1 MRRFLST
8 GPFPLG
14 PFSDLRTWL
23 TPLKYGA
30 EPIEPERLLAVAEVV
45 ERAESARRGLKEAAD
60 RCPALLS
67 DVPEFSALP
76 PLAASIRRSLDPD
89 GRLADTASSKLQ
101 GVRRSLRRLREEV
114 RATLESRM
122 SGWSEILQEPLVLI
136 RRDRYVIPVKP
147 GFRRTLKGLILD
159 QSASGQ
165 TLYVEPLLIQS
176 ENDRMAEL
184 RVEETAET
192 YRILKEWTDRI
203 FDGRDSLGTL
213 VGWLVDLDVGLSMAR
228 FAEQF
233 DCVEPEMND
242 AGVLRMSGA
251 RHPLIERQKGR
262 RRTVPLDVRLEGEE
276 RQLVISGANT
286 GGKTIAL
293 KTVGLLAML
302 AHAGCPVPAAEGT
315 EIPYLDRIF
324 ADIGDEQSLA
334 ESLSTFSARLAHHVS
349 FLEMATERSLILMDE
364 LGAGTDPA
372 EGAAL
377 GVAVLETLASKR
389 AWVIVTTH
397 QEALKTYAD
406 ETPAALNA
414 AVEFDRR
421 RFLPTF
427 RLISGIAGTSYALA
441 VAERLGMPK
450 VVVERARDLTRGT
463 DPGVRARGDRLEA
476 REERLQALEEKSK
489 ADRAALEAAR
499 AEVSEARGLLSGRRE
514 RFEAKAQRFLHDARL
529 KVLDLERAIRAAG
542 RAAREALP
550 EMKDRARKSV
560 AALERSRDDVL
571 AGAPPAEAEKAER
584 RPVRAGDLVRSRS
597 MGWRGVVGEEKNAR
611 GEWCVA
617 TGGKRAWL
625 AEGDLVI
632 LGRAEDF
639 PDDSGGRDAGVTFER
654 HAESREDSGGASGFE
669 LHLLGQRV
677 EEALRRVEQCLDDA
691 AISGLPFVRIIHG
704 KGTGA
709 LKRAVAE
716 ALEGNPLVKNFFPA
730 AREAGGEGV
739 TVVEMAGDPSPA
751 RL

>member
-45 ERAESARRGLKEAAD
+45 ERAEAARRGLKEAANH
-60 RCPALLS
+60 CPALLS
-67 DVPEFSALP
+67 NVPEFSALP
-76 PLAASIRRSLDPD
+76 SLAASIRRSLEPD

-147 GFRRTLKGLILD
+147 AFRRTLKGLILD
-159 QSASGQ
+159 QSTSGQ

-203 FDGRDSLGTL
+203 FDERDSLETL
-213 VGWLVDLDVGLSMAR
+213 VGWLVDLDVWLSMAR

-242 AGVLRMSGA
+242 AGVLRLSGA

-262 RRTVPLDVRLEGEE
+262 RRTVPLEVRLEGGG

-406 ETPAALNA
+406 ETPEALNA

-421 RFLPTF
+421 RLSPTF

-463 DPGVRARGDRLEA
+463 EPGVRARLDRLEA

-499 AEVSEARGLLSGRRE
+499 AEVIEARGLLSGRRE
-514 RFEAKAQRFLHDARL
+514 TFEAKAQRFLHDARL

-560 AALERSRDDVL
+560 AALERSWDDVL
-571 AGAPPAEAEKAER
+571 AEAPPTEAEKAER
-584 RPVRAGDLVRSRS
+584 HPVRAGDLVRSRS
-597 MGWRGVVGEEKNAR
+597 MGWRGVVGDEKNAR
-611 GEWCVA
+611 GEWCVT

-625 AEGDLVI
+625 AEGDLAI
-632 LGRAEDF
+632 LGRA
-639 PDDSGGRDAGVTFER
+639 DDSAGRDAGVTFER

-669 LHLLGQRV
+669 LYLLGQRV

-691 AISGLPFVRIIHG
+691 AVSGVPFVRIIHG

-716 ALEGNPLVKNFFPA
+716 ALEENPLVKNFFPA
-730 AREAGGEGV
+730 APEAGGEGV
-739 TVVEMAGDPSPA
+739 TVVEMAGDKSPA
-751 RL
+751 HL